1 LNYVKK
7 LKIFKPSV
15 YLTFGTACHETIQE
29 WLRVMY
35 EESAKKAEE
44 MDLGELL
51 KERMYENY
59 KESLAEQKGEHFIK
73 PEEFK
78 DFIQDGVT
86 ILDFLKKKR
95 SEYFNLKT
103 TKLIGIEIPIEQ
115 YIVDEIPNVIM
126 TGSID
131 LIFFNKNT
139 ETYEIYD
146 IKTSTK
152 GWNDNDKK
160 DKNKISQ
167 LLLYKHF
174 YSRALNVP
182 IDKIEVKFFIVKRKL
197 PTVSEY
203 VIKPIQE
210 FKPANGSRKVKEAY
224 EDFTNF
230 VKTVFNPQ
238 GEYVDHYR
246 VFSQIQIHR
255 ERKYRESQL
264 DQHWVESHEDKVQY
278 KERKMQESLNHHD
291 ILHVLALIIEGLLG
305 YGREEPIE
313 SFPN

>member
-1 LNYVKK
+1 MPKHVWGVNYAYQKSVSYSQYSIYKQCQYQWYLNYVKK

-59 KESLAEQKGEHFIK
+59 KESLEEQKGEHFIK
-73 PEEFK
+73 PDEFK

-182 IDKIEVKFFIVKRKL
+182 IDKIEVKFFIVKRRPWISPDF
-197 PTVSEY
+197 PTKY
-203 VIKPIQE
+203 VQE
-210 FKPANGSRKVKEAY
+210 FIPAQGTKKVKDAVA
-224 EDFTNF
+224 DFESF
-230 VKTVFNPQ
+230 VKECFTTDNKYIDR
-238 GEYVDHYR
+238 EYPKNLDGCKWCP
-246 VFSQIQIHR
+246 FKDKPDICD
-255 ERKYRESQL
+255 RK
-264 DQHWVESHEDKVQY
+264 HKKV
-278 KERKMQESLNHHD
+278 
-291 ILHVLALIIEGLLG
+291 LL
-305 YGREEPIE
+305 
-313 SFPN
+313 

>member
-1 LNYVKK
+1 MPKHVWGVNYAYQKSVSYSQYSIYKQCQYQWYLNYIKK

-15 YLTFGTACHETIQE
+15 HLTFGTSFHEILQE
-29 WLRVMY
+29 YIKVMY
-35 EESAKKAEE
+35 EDSAKKADEL
-44 MDLGELL
+44 DLEAML
-51 KERMYENY
+51 KARMYENY
-59 KESLAEQKGEHFIK
+59 KQSIEENGGQHFIS
-73 PEEFK
+73 EK
-78 DFIQDGVT
+78 DFRDFTEDGVT

-182 IDKIEVKFFIVKRKL
+182 IDKIEVRFFIVKRRPWISPDF
-197 PTVSEY
+197 PTKY
-203 VIKPIQE
+203 VQE
-210 FKPANGSRKVKEAY
+210 FIPAQGTKKVKDAVA
-224 EDFTNF
+224 DFESF
-230 VKTVFNPQ
+230 VKECFTTDNKYIDR
-238 GEYVDHYR
+238 EYPKNLDGCKWCP
-246 VFSQIQIHR
+246 FKDKPDICD
-255 ERKYRESQL
+255 RK
-264 DQHWVESHEDKVQY
+264 DK
-278 KERKMQESLNHHD
+278 K
-291 ILHVLALIIEGLLG
+291 VLL
-305 YGREEPIE
+305 
-313 SFPN
+313 

>member
-1 LNYVKK
+1 MPKHVWGVNYAYQKSVSYSQYSIYKQCQYQWYLNYVKK

-59 KESLAEQKGEHFIK
+59 KESLEEQKGEHFIK

-115 YIVDEIPNVIM
+115 YIVDEI
-126 TGSID
+126 GSERASGEHAELSICEIPDGCEYSIHEYDGTEYID
-131 LIFFNKNT
+131 STWIEITLDELKN
-139 ETYEIYD
+139 
-146 IKTSTK
+146 
-152 GWNDNDKK
+152 
-160 DKNKISQ
+160 
-167 LLLYKHF
+167 
-174 YSRALNVP
+174 
-182 IDKIEVKFFIVKRKL
+182 
-197 PTVSEY
+197 
-203 VIKPIQE
+203 
-210 FKPANGSRKVKEAY
+210 
-224 EDFTNF
+224 
-230 VKTVFNPQ
+230 
-238 GEYVDHYR
+238 
-246 VFSQIQIHR
+246 
-255 ERKYRESQL
+255 
-264 DQHWVESHEDKVQY
+264 
-278 KERKMQESLNHHD
+278 
-291 ILHVLALIIEGLLG
+291 GL
-305 YGREEPIE
+305 
-313 SFPN
+313 SK

>member
-182 IDKIEVKFFIVKRKL
+182 IDKIEVKFFIVKRRPWISPDF
-197 PTVSEY
+197 PTKY
-203 VIKPIQE
+203 VQE
-210 FKPANGSRKVKEAY
+210 FIPAQGTKKVKDAVA
-224 EDFTNF
+224 DFESF
-230 VKTVFNPQ
+230 VKECFTTDNKYIDR
-238 GEYVDHYR
+238 EYPKNLDGCKWCP
-246 VFSQIQIHR
+246 FKDKPDICD
-255 ERKYRESQL
+255 RKNK
-264 DQHWVESHEDKVQY
+264 KV
-278 KERKMQESLNHHD
+278 
-291 ILHVLALIIEGLLG
+291 LL
-305 YGREEPIE
+305 
-313 SFPN
+313 